1 MANKINKL
9 APAEGMPRFTAAERT
24 FIRMKLFDG
33 LTGDELLKSFKHF
46 FYPGNNYCAT
56 KRDVTTWKKRVFH
69 INDKLDKSNEFKD
82 LLKQAKTGL
91 ALKDARI
98 ANRKNALSRLEYLL
112 TEYEG
117 HKYSQMNKDWQDG
130 FIKLC
135 NLRIK
140 ELKDLAIELGEY
152 KTTTMNF
159 DQRKQLQVIQQQNV
173 FGGQATVP
181 HLEGDNA
188 TGLRI
193 VAPSVEH
200 SIHTGGSLDPP
211 QQTNSVSREQ
221 VPGESQQD
229 NNPHP
234 VEASPA
240 MPEPGESLAQKEE
253 RRQKTIDYAEK
264 ACGYEPLEPSKE
276 VEQPPEEE

>member
-1 MANKINKL
+1 MTEQFNKL
-9 APAEGMPRFTAAERT
+9 PRFTAAERT
-24 FIRMKLFDG
+24 FLRMRLFDG
-33 LTGDELLKSFKHF
+33 LTGEELLKSFKHF

-117 HKYSQMNKDWQDG
+117 HKYSQMDKDWQDG

-152 KTTTMNF
+152 KTTSINV
-159 DQRKQLQVIQQQNV
+159 DQRKQLNVYQQQNV

-193 VAPSVEH
+193 VAPSVEAL
-200 SIHTGGSLDPP
+200 GSPDAIRGRDP
-211 QQTNSVSREQ
+211 
-221 VPGESQQD
+221 
-229 NNPHP
+229 
-234 VEASPA
+234 
-240 MPEPGESLAQKEE
+240 
-253 RRQKTIDYAEK
+253 Y
-264 ACGYEPLEPSKE
+264 KE
-276 VEQPPEEE
+276 VEQPCKHVNYKDVTTDNYISRTCSDCGTSYRIEQRGHTEEE